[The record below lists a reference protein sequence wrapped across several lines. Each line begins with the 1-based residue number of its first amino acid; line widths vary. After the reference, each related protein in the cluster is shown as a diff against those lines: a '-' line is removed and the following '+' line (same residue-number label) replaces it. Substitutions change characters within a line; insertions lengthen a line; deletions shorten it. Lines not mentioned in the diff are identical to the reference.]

1 VGCQVRVGITGAH
14 GVGKT
19 TLAGKLARELNIPLI
34 KEQARAVAS
43 LLGLENC
50 EQLAKD
56 KAMAAKFQIF
66 ILYQQIKK
74 ENELAS
80 FISDGTFLDFLAYW
94 TYYGLDEYDSFSGTI
109 YRKECLSRLSGYDF
123 IVYVPP
129 EMPLK
134 PDGFRLS
141 SRGSRNDLDRIIRFM
156 LEKVN
161 LPVLMVSGDPGERV
175 RQVLK
180 FVGSGR
186 KGVAAR

>member
-1 VGCQVRVGITGAH
+1 MRVGITGAH

-50 EQLAKD
+50 EQLTKD

-66 ILYQQIKK
+66 ILYQQIRR
-74 ENELAS
+74 ENELKS
-80 FISDGTFLDFLAYW
+80 FVSDGTFLDFLAYW

-109 YRKECLSRLSGYDF
+109 YRKECLSRLPGYDF
-123 IVYVPP
+123 IVYVSP
-129 EMPLK
+129 EIPLK
-134 PDGFRLS
+134 PDGFRLF
-141 SRGSRNDLDRIIRFM
+141 SRESRNDLDRIIRLL

-161 LPVLMVSGDPGERV
+161 LPVLMVSGDAEERV
-175 RQVLK
+175 RQVLG
-180 FVGSGR
+180 FIGSVQR
-186 KGVAAR
+186 EVAVKL